1 MYEKMYHILFNA
13 VTDSLEE
20 IRKMNFGTAARLLE
34 EAQRRTEQVYMEAED
49 PEGDDGF
56 PS

>member
-20 IRKMNFGTAARLLE
+20 LRQMNFGAAARLLE
-34 EAQRRTEQVYMEAED
+34 EAQRRTEEVYLAAEE
-49 PEGDDGF
+49 PGRSDGF
-56 PS
+56 PA

>member
-20 IRKMNFGTAARLLE
+20 LRQMNFGAAARLLE
-34 EAQRRTEQVYMEAED
+34 EAQRRTEEVYLAAEESGAD
-49 PEGDDGF
+49 
-56 PS
+56 